1 MSSYDEPAVKTQHA
15 PRHEVCIIACH
26 EKHGYLLLLN
36 CRTEGK
42 EFRLPSR
49 KFEPP
54 QNGDDYY
61 KEARVQASRETRKT
75 TGLSVAPGRFNRIY
89 FPAQVQKRLGNK
101 VFLQV
106 PLFDYDSLTLGETAM
121 TGEQDFWLQLE
132 QVDGFTFHR
141 DLHHAATALRGT
153 SRTMAHALLAT
164 EAVYGETCCFS
175 GIFKKMTEKVCEV
188 CGWP

>member
-61 KEARVQASRETRKT
+61 KEARVQASREMRKT

-121 TGEQDFWLQLE
+121 TGEQDFGSSW
-132 QVDGFTFHR
+132 
-141 DLHHAATALRGT
+141 
-153 SRTMAHALLAT
+153 SRLMD
-164 EAVYGETCCFS
+164 S
-175 GIFKKMTEKVCEV
+175 PSIGIFATQLLPYEAPAEPWHMPCWQQRPSTVR
-188 CGWP
+188 PAASAASSRR